1 MQMNVSILWGRHN
14 EKTQVILKQVQD
26 DGIGVPLLSFI
37 AFCSF
42 SALSVN
48 FFFLPIDIRR

>member
-26 DGIGVPLLSFI
+26 DGIGVPVLSFI
-37 AFCSF
+37 AFCS
-42 SALSVN
+42 SLY
-48 FFFLPIDIRR
+48 